1 MSARRRARTLGGRL
15 GRGSVRGSAHM
26 REGSSISPQRVLLA
40 GDDVVKGRLLDTTLD
55 TGNPLVA
62 LFSR

>member
-15 GRGSVRGSAHM
+15 GRGGVRGSAHM
-26 REGSSISPQRVLLA
+26 GISPQRVLLA
-40 GDDVVKGRLLDTTLD
+40 GDDVVEGRLLDTTLD